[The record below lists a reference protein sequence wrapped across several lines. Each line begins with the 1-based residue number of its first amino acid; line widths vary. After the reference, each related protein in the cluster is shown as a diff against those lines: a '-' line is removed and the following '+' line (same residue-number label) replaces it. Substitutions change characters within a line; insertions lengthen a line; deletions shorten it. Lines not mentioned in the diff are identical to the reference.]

1 MMDTMAGR
9 APRVA
14 LLVLALASCEAGS
27 TQQLAADGAVAAQRR
42 TSRLDGDGVD
52 GGDTAHIRSG
62 DSLPGVEVFP
72 GHTAAVDCYCVP
84 NLIAIPGRLVAI
96 TEARILNCDD

>member
-1 MMDTMAGR
+1 MMDTLAGQ
-9 APRVA
+9 APREA
-14 LLVLALASCEAGS
+14 LFALVLLASCEAGS
-27 TQQLAADGAVAAQRR
+27 TQQLAADGA
-42 TSRLDGDGVD
+42 
-52 GGDTAHIRSG
+52 

-84 NLIAIPGRLVAI
+84 NLIAVPGRLVAI